1 MQVLSESVSK
11 ALQMTGGPEVQETA
25 KFVLMFDK
33 FFDALNVGNFS
44 SGRHHRK
51 PFQAPY
57 YSETDF
63 RLAVCVNKYE
73 ICLLFKLCN
82 LLSSSGLNL
91 SF

>member
-1 MQVLSESVSK
+1 MQVLSKSVSK
-11 ALQMTGGPEVQETA
+11 ALQMTGGPEVQKIA

-33 FFDALNVGNFS
+33 FFDTLNVGNFS

-63 RLAVCVNKYE
+63 
-73 ICLLFKLCN
+73 
-82 LLSSSGLNL
+82 
-91 SF
+91 